1 MDPFEQ
7 LLLDLAQALIDACG
21 ISRGVVHGIYQGSH
35 EAALFEAQGGVI
47 GPGGFDHL
55 NSVVQTARAIQTS
68 RDALDLALNRLQ
80 GVEPAVGVRV
90 RALCDPLLRLM
101 GDYLKTA
108 ADTNAAATALRQ
120 TDATRLQ
127 GVVLGQGGLGPE
139 IGRTP
144 QALVSNQ
151 LNAMSSQ
158 LTARGIEPRLIPAA
172 RTSLQSVLASIRQ
185 LPIDG
190 KDAAAKLSAALASMR
205 VLLSQTIARASLVG
219 RARLIATLLGI
230 QNALISFGSR
240 LTTPIII
247 DLGTLHQIMGVPD
260 VA

>member
-1 MDPFEQ
+1 
-7 LLLDLAQALIDACG
+7 
-21 ISRGVVHGIYQGSH
+21 
-35 EAALFEAQGGVI
+35 
-47 GPGGFDHL
+47 
-55 NSVVQTARAIQTS
+55 
-68 RDALDLALNRLQ
+68 
-80 GVEPAVGVRV
+80 
-90 RALCDPLLRLM
+90 M